1 VRRHP
6 VSQIRETLRPS
17 LHRVVAGLTLV
28 LGCAASL
35 VGAHLARRAEE
46 RRVES
51 AFDRVAAHHF
61 AAVQKTLALNLQ
73 VPSFVESFY
82 AASQLVERGEFRA
95 FAANILSRRPSVAA
109 LQWAPR
115 VLAAERTAHE
125 AAAREDGL
133 KDYRVTELDD
143 HDRPVAAGPRDEYFP
158 IYYSEPREGLG
169 LPLGLDLASNLA
181 RAQLLARACCE
192 AAALLDNG
200 QAAGQAP
207 DEPCVA
213 SVFAPVYRRNA
224 PLASPAERR
233 ENLLGYVVGVYRVP
247 ELLAEAL
254 RDFALGGVR
263 FNLYD
268 VVAPETQRLLCS
280 YPGGPALVGV
290 PAGGLRREAVFDVA
304 GRRWRL
310 VCVPTGDFLAAERT
324 ELPLVVLGAGL
335 LFTLVLSGY
344 LVVLVGRAARIAK
357 LVNQRTEELVA
368 LNDDLAN
375 EIDRRRLTELE
386 LRQARGELE
395 ARVQER
401 TAELHQAVDA
411 LRAEIQQRIVAEED
425 ALQRTAMLEAS
436 NQVLRESLTCEEDA
450 AVARVCLAVAEKL
463 TGSRFGFIG
472 EVNEAGRFDTIA
484 LSDPG
489 WDSCRMPHSEA
500 TRLIRGMEVRGLW
513 GAVLRSQR
521 ALIVNDPATHPD
533 RVGIPEGHPPL
544 TSFLGVPLKHA
555 GKTIGMIALANK
567 PSGYSDRDR
576 EGLEALAVAFVEA
589 LMRSR
594 AEAALRRAHAELE
607 ERVRERT
614 AELARSNAELEQFA
628 YVASH
633 DLQEPLR
640 MVRSFVELLQQRYAG
655 QLDAEA
661 DEFIGFAVDGAARM
675 QALIRGLLAYS
686 RVDRRTSSPGPV
698 DCDRLVQNALR
709 NLQVAIAEAKAQV
722 THDPLPTVTG
732 DETQLLQLFQNL
744 LGNAIKFRNEAAPRV
759 HIAAARRGAEW
770 VFSVR
775 DNGIGFD
782 PQYAERIFMIFQRLH
797 TREEYGGTGI
807 GLAVCKKIVE
817 CHGGRI
823 WAESAPGQGSTFYF
837 TLPVKGEENP

>member
-1 VRRHP
+1 MRRHP
-6 VSQIRETLRPS
+6 VSQIRETLRLS
-17 LHRVVAGLTLV
+17 LHRVVAVLTLV

-35 VGAHLARRAEE
+35 VGAHLARKAEE
-46 RRVES
+46 RRVQG
-51 AFDRVAAHHF
+51 AFDRVSANHL

-73 VPSFVESFY
+73 VPRFIESFY
-82 AASQLVERGEFRA
+82 AASREVERDEFAA
-95 FAANILSRRPSVAA
+95 FAASVLSRRPSVAA

-115 VLAAERTAHE
+115 VPAAERRAHE
-125 AAAREDGL
+125 AAAREEGL
-133 KDYRVTELDD
+133 RDYQITELDD
-143 HDRPVAAGPRDEYFP
+143 HDRRVAAGPRDEYFP
-158 IYYSEPREGLG
+158 VYYSAPEDGLG
-169 LPLGLDLASNLA
+169 HPLGFDLASSLA
-181 RAQLLARACCE
+181 RANLLGRARDE
-192 AAALLDNG
+192 AALLLEPGLGTEQDPN
-200 QAAGQAP
+200 
-207 DEPCVA
+207 EPCVA
-213 SVFAPVYRRNA
+213 SVFLAIYRQHAPHA
-224 PLASPAERR
+224 TPDERR
-233 ENLLGYVVGVYRVP
+233 ANLLGFVVGTYRVP

-254 RDFALGGVR
+254 RGLELGGVQ
-263 FNLYD
+263 LSLSD
-268 VVAPETQRLLCS
+268 ILAPDAQRPLCS
-280 YPGGPALVGV
+280 YPAAGAPARAADGE
-290 PAGGLRREAVFDVA
+290 LRRTATLDVG
-304 GRRWRL
+304 GRRWL
-310 VCVPTGDFLAAERT
+310 LACVPTGAFLAAERT
-324 ELPLVVLGAGL
+324 DLPAVVLAGGL
-335 LFTLVLSGY
+335 LFTLVFSGY
-344 LVVLVGRAARIAK
+344 LMALVGRAARIAR

-368 LNDDLAN
+368 LNDELAT
-375 EIDRRRLTELE
+375 EIDRHRLTELE
-386 LRQARGELE
+386 LRQARERLE
-395 ARVQER
+395 DRVQER
-401 TAELHQAVDA
+401 TAELHQAVEA

-513 GAVLRSQR
+513 GAVLRGQHS
-521 ALIVNDPATHPD
+521 LIVNDPLSHPD

-544 TSFLGVPLKHA
+544 TAFLGVPLKHA
-555 GKTIGMIALANK
+555 GRTIGMIALANK
-567 PSGYSDRDR
+567 PSGYNDRDR
-576 EGLEALAVAFVEA
+576 QGLEALSVAFVEA

-594 AEAALRRAHAELE
+594 AEVALRRAHAELE
-607 ERVRERT
+607 DRVRERT

-686 RVDRRTSSPGPV
+686 RVDRRTSSPGAV
-698 DCDRLVQNALR
+698 DCGRLVQNALR
-709 NLQVAIAEAKAQV
+709 NLQVAISEAKAQV
-722 THDPLPTVTG
+722 THGHLPTVTG

-744 LGNAIKFRNEAAPRV
+744 LGNAIKFRNETAPRV
-759 HIAAARRGAEW
+759 HIAAVRQGAEW

-797 TREEYGGTGI
+797 TREQYAGTGI

-837 TLPVKGEENP
+837 TLPVRGEENP